1 MARALEERMREREA
15 VIEAVRAFG
24 LRAERVLGPITVLLF
39 GSYARGDF
47 NLWSDVDVLVVVG
60 DEVRLPD
67 KPHRRTDPIIDL
79 IPPGFEVSVVRAR
92 ELGKAL
98 SRSAAVRKALSEA
111 IIVLDGLGLAK
122 GLLARL
128 TERPGVGPGAEGV

>member
-1 MARALEERMREREA
+1 MREREA

-24 LRAERVLGPITVLLF
+24 LRAERVLGPVTVLLF

-79 IPPGFEVSVVRAR
+79 IPPGFEVSVVRAL
-92 ELGKAL
+92 ELERVL

-111 IIVLDGLGLAK
+111 VIILDGLGLAK
-122 GLLARL
+122 GLMAHLAG
-128 TERPGVGPGAEGV
+128 RPNAALSTVS

>member
-15 VIEAVRAFG
+15 VLEAVRAFG

-60 DEVRLPD
+60 DDVRLPD

-79 IPPGFEVSVVRAR
+79 IPPGFEVSVKAC
-92 ELGKAL
+92 ELEKAL

-111 IIVLDGLGLAK
+111 VIVLDGLGLAE
-122 GLLARL
+122 GLLVRL
-128 TERPGVGPGAEGV
+128 TGRPGAGPSAEGF

>member
-24 LRAERVLGPITVLLF
+24 LRAERVLGPVTVLLF

-79 IPPGFEVSVVRAR
+79 IPPGFEVSVVRAL
-92 ELGKAL
+92 ELERVL

-111 IIVLDGLGLAK
+111 VIILDGLGLAK
-122 GLLARL
+122 GLMAHLAG
-128 TERPGVGPGAEGV
+128 RPNAALSAVS